1 MKEAES
7 ITADALA
14 LLEGLTFAGVL
25 DGWKDGILTIGTFG
39 YDPLKP
45 LDQEKDELFLKVI
58 MRVRKRMI
66 SMIMISILVIREPIV
81 EDEEQNPLMLTTF
94 CNNDLVLNDET
105 RPLNPFKDDVAK
117 PDRSMVVDNVELTK
131 GVVFEEEKK
140 KKGHRVTLADLF
152 SADSDVKENHV
163 QVKLVN
169 PPSRWGKKEP
179 ASTKKD
185 GQSFAKKLIHHMVSE
200 DSRPT
205 RKLNRVS
212 VLFPNK
218 LRYLHKVRAFISL
231 SEVNLVP
238 LWL

>member
-1 MKEAES
+1 M
-7 ITADALA
+7 
-14 LLEGLTFAGVL
+14 
-25 DGWKDGILTIGTFG
+25 
-39 YDPLKP
+39 
-45 LDQEKDELFLKVI
+45 
-58 MRVRKRMI
+58 
-66 SMIMISILVIREPIV
+66 

-169 PPSRWGKKEP
+169 PPSRWGKKSP
-179 ASTKKD
+179 LQPRKMANLLPRS
-185 GQSFAKKLIHHMVSE
+185 SFITWCLKIH
-200 DSRPT
+200 
-205 RKLNRVS
+205 
-212 VLFPNK
+212 
-218 LRYLHKVRAFISL
+218 A
-231 SEVNLVP
+231 P
-238 LWL
+238 LEN